1 MALFHQLRGE
11 YTMEPEDS
19 ILQYRSGKVY
29 CTDTVA
35 RVLLEKTVD
44 GKKWIRHQ
52 FKNRQELLK
61 YKRVKNL
68 A

>member
-1 MALFHQLRGE
+1 
-11 YTMEPEDS
+11 MEPENS

-35 RVLLEKTVD
+35 KVLLEKTVD

>member
-1 MALFHQLRGE
+1 
-11 YTMEPEDS
+11 MEPENS

-29 CTDTVA
+29 CTDTVT
-35 RVLLEKTVD
+35 RVLPEKTGD